1 MLSNIS
7 VFVADVEAVNACH
20 LAVKVLL
27 LPAYFIALSLGLR
40 LITHNLF
47 RIVCVALLESYADVW
62 NKRKCESAKS
72 VTLSYKGLFRTW
84 LNTALFVTL
93 ILKFAMVF
101 HTA

>member
-1 MLSNIS
+1 MRVLSRALVFIKIKDSQVSHFWGKNIKS
-7 VFVADVEAVNACH
+7 CAEVVVQT
-20 LAVKVLL
+20 KVRYLL
-27 LPAYFIALSLGLR
+27 KSA
-40 LITHNLF
+40 
-47 RIVCVALLESYADVW
+47 ALLESYADVW